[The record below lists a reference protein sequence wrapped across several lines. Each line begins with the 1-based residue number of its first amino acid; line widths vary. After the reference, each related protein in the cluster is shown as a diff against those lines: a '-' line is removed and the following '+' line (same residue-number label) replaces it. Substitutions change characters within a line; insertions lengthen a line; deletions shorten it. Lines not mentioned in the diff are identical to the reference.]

1 MVDAAERH
9 RTLCANSRMR
19 GTRLRQIFA
28 RLFEDIEMKKLW
40 ITALIGALAMGLV
53 ACSST
58 EEKKAEV
65 KPPEATVQ
73 EPTPVANTRSAG
85 LDGGVDAANEK
96 LAKAA
101 VVGLPAFDS
110 KGAGASAKGSLA
122 TVKEV
127 VAEMPEGYVLE
138 ITGHHNQHPDK
149 DKRKDDGKGGLSRQ
163 RAKDVYNY
171 FVKNGIP
178 KEKMTYRGAGSS
190 ERDESLS
197 REKNRRVTFKVV
209 KAG

>member
-1 MVDAAERH
+1 MPNLYAI
-9 RTLCANSRMR
+9 S
-19 GTRLRQIFA
+19 
-28 RLFEDIEMKKLW
+28 EDIKMKKHFT
-40 ITALIGALAMGLV
+40 TALFGALVMALA

-58 EEKKAEV
+58 EKKAEV
-65 KPPEATVQ
+65 TPPPAPEAA
-73 EPTPVANTRSAG
+73 PAANTRSV
-85 LDGGVDAANEK
+85 DMGGSVDAANEK
-96 LAKAA
+96 LSKAA

-110 KGAGASAKGSLA
+110 KGAGSSAKGSLS

-127 VAEMPEGYVLE
+127 IAEMPEGYVLE

-171 FVKNGIP
+171 FAKNGVP
-178 KEKMTYRGAGSS
+178 KEKMTYRGAGSA

-197 REKNRRVTFKVV
+197 REKNRRVTFKLV
-209 KAG
+209 KAGA

>member
-1 MVDAAERH
+1 
-9 RTLCANSRMR
+9 
-19 GTRLRQIFA
+19 
-28 RLFEDIEMKKLW
+28 MKKQFT
-40 ITALIGALAMGLV
+40 TALIGALVMAIA

-58 EEKKAEV
+58 EKKAEV
-65 KPPEATVQ
+65 TPPPAAEAA
-73 EPTPVANTRSAG
+73 PAANTRSVDMGAG
-85 LDGGVDAANEK
+85 SVDAANEK

-101 VVGLPAFDS
+101 IVGLPAFDA
-110 KGAGASAKGSLA
+110 KGAGASAKGSLS

-149 DKRKDDGKGGLSRQ
+149 DKRQDDGKGGLSRQ

-178 KEKMTYRGAGSS
+178 KEKMTYRGAGSA

-197 REKNRRVTFKVV
+197 REKNRRVTFKLV
-209 KAG
+209 KAGA

>member
-1 MVDAAERH
+1 
-9 RTLCANSRMR
+9 
-19 GTRLRQIFA
+19 
-28 RLFEDIEMKKLW
+28 MKKLF
-40 ITALIGALAMGLV
+40 ITALIGALTIGFA

-65 KPPEATVQ
+65 TPPPAAP
-73 EPTPVANTRSAG
+73 EPAPAANTRSAG
-85 LDGGVDAANEK
+85 LDSGVDSANEK
-96 LAKAA
+96 LAKVA
-101 VVGLPAFDS
+101 VVGLPAFDA

-138 ITGHHNQHPDK
+138 ITGHHNQHPEK

-178 KEKMTYRGAGSS
+178 KEKMTYRGAGSA
-190 ERDESLS
+190 ERDENLS